1 MAEQDNQQNTSVEE
15 NIDEE
20 NLALHPLENEWSF
33 WYDRRQN
40 NNKRTRGEKDQYE
53 SNLIHVGAFATV
65 SIPSRQLFYVFF
77 LIFNFIL
84 LHNNFME
91 PWIRTSIHLLLYSY
105 IYFELRT
112 LTMIISY

>member
-1 MAEQDNQQNTSVEE
+1 MAEQEDNQQNTSVEE
-15 NIDEE
+15 NIAEE

-65 SIPSRQLFYVFF
+65 STSYGRLFYVFF

-84 LHNNFME
+84 LV
-91 PWIRTSIHLLLYSY
+91 
-105 IYFELRT
+105 
-112 LTMIISY
+112 IIL

>member
-1 MAEQDNQQNTSVEE
+1 MAEPQDNQQNTSAEE
-15 NIDEE
+15 NIEEE

-65 SIPSRQLFYVFF
+65 SISHLRLFYVFF
-77 LIFNFIL
+77 LIFRITWLVIIL
-84 LHNNFME
+84 
-91 PWIRTSIHLLLYSY
+91 
-105 IYFELRT
+105 
-112 LTMIISY
+112 